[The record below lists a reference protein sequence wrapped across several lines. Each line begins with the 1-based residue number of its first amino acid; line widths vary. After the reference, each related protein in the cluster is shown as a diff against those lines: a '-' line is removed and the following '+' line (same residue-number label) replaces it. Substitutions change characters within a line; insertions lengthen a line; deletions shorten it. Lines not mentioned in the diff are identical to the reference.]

1 MRIRESEQDRQAY
14 LTRRMNEADMAT
26 REYVSKHAYE
36 IGFAAGFEEGFE
48 KGLRKIEIVRIRL
61 AQRLCGQPLTPVEEL
76 ECHALPELTALLDRL
91 EAIVLSRKSAP

>member
-1 MRIRESEQDRQAY
+1 MRTREGEAERQAY
-14 LTRRMNEADMAT
+14 LTKRMNDADMAT

-36 IGFAAGFEEGFE
+36 IGFAAGFE